1 MVRRRIGDFPGRR
14 LIGLVRL
21 GAGPG
26 AGRRRLPVSKIIT
39 LTGPA
44 TLALPGALALFVQQ
58 YGQQR
63 HAPLSGPAPTT
74 QTARSL
80 KKP

>member
-1 MVRRRIGDFPGRR
+1 M
-14 LIGLVRL
+14 
-21 GAGPG
+21 
-26 AGRRRLPVSKIIT
+26 SKIIT